1 MRMGDQDEEKVY
13 GLISPSRM
21 LAMKGKRGATTF
33 SFKIFKA
40 IIYNDIKR
48 IYRQMYII
56 DMFFQTSF

>member
-1 MRMGDQDEEKVY
+1 MGDRDEEKVY

-21 LAMKGKRGATTF
+21 LATKGKRGAPIF
-33 SFKIFKA
+33 LWKIFEA

-56 DMFFQTSF
+56 DMFFQTSV